1 MMNLNKLFIAVF
13 ALFFVAYGVVFIGWP
28 NTMLHW
34 VTGGAVDTQSGVID
48 LRATYGGMSLAVG
61 VLLWWLAQSASLH
74 LLGLKFIRL
83 LMLMMAFG
91 RLIGLIVDGNPN
103 WVMWLYLSL
112 EIIAVV
118 ISSYLSKR
126 LSSAE

>member
-1 MMNLNKLFIAVF
+1 MNLNKLFITVF
-13 ALFFVAYGVVFIGWP
+13 ALFFIFYGVAFVGWP

-34 VTGGAVDTQSGVID
+34 ITGGAVDTQSGVID

-61 VLLWWLAQSASLH
+61 VLLWWLAQSDSLH

-118 ISSYLSKR
+118 ISSYLCKR
-126 LSSAE
+126 LLKAA